1 MLHALTK
8 IVNYMDLCKGNALT
22 KKLMFY
28 ISLTNATNLTNVWI
42 FDSTELNS
50 PINSIHE
57 SALTYRD

>member
-1 MLHALTK
+1 
-8 IVNYMDLCKGNALT
+8 
-22 KKLMFY
+22 MFY